1 MIRYEL
7 LSFRCFSV
15 LTGLIL
21 YNAKCRSL
29 RKWPK
34 LFVFSDPPIM
44 TWFLPRLKYPGAGAA
59 PAWREKLVIV
69 TIRIVFL
76 SQQIQLLLSLLS
88 LLFWLKLIYVMPY
101 SHLFTF
107 WKMRHA
113 TLFAW
118 CKGYFSQGHQHKA
131 TQYENS
137 NIRIRS
143 IYFYHLPTSA
153 WTCEGQ
159 HCLSYPVQSFLLHPI
174 VSQYS
179 THVLIMLLFATSRGL
194 CLAFWCDSSRYS
206 CSRAYKRSDI

>member
-137 NIRIRS
+137 NIRIR
-143 IYFYHLPTSA
+143 IFTFI
-153 WTCEGQ
+153 TCQLQRELARGSTALITLYNHFCCIQ
-159 HCLSYPVQSFLLHPI
+159 SYLKFNTCVNNVIVRDQQRIMSCFLVRLVEI
-174 VSQYS
+174 Q
-179 THVLIMLLFATSRGL
+179 L
-194 CLAFWCDSSRYS
+194 
-206 CSRAYKRSDI
+206 